1 MTLQQKLIYFLLIV
15 PNLVFALNPSAIQID
30 QKYSS
35 KGMINL
41 RATPPKTIFY
51 ILGDKKGLVNKNDSF
66 KVKEIKEIK
75 TLFDKHYWLK
85 IERINPKTMEMETG
99 WIYGGKAG
107 GESLME
113 VAK

>member
-1 MTLQQKLIYFLLIV
+1 MTIRQKLICILLIV
-15 PNLVFALNPSAIQID
+15 PNLVFALNPSAIQLN

-41 RATPPKTIFY
+41 RETPPKTVFY
-51 ILGDKKGLVNKNDSF
+51 ILGDKKGLVNQNDSF

-85 IERINPKTMEMETG
+85 IERKNPNTMEMETG
-99 WIYGGKAG
+99 WIYAGKAG
-107 GESLME
+107 GESLVE
-113 VAK
+113 IAK